1 MNAEKSSRSN
11 KFIKSAL
18 TVDVEDG
25 INIGM
30 RDLMGKNIA
39 PTKRVVSNTHKV
51 MELFSRYNVKGTFFV
66 LGQVAEHY
74 PELVREID
82 AAGHEI
88 GVHGYDHY
96 QFYRMDY
103 DFAHD
108 QLERARKLLQDLTGQ
123 PVEGHRAPAF
133 SINEKTSW
141 GLELLAELG
150 FTYDSSIMP
159 CKSLNYGWGEFGKD
173 LTLVKLANGGEL
185 YEFPM
190 SVGKFFGREIPCL
203 GGSYLRLFPGWKNK
217 KMFEEVARERNP
229 IIFIHPYELDEERYP
244 DYFFQEL
251 KGKSL
256 KSKVRVKFMSL
267 NRKEVARK
275 LGVLLSNYNHTTME
289 CILKQ
294 KLSEKKPIAIYNLG
308 KTKKPMEAANG

>member
-1 MNAEKSSRSN
+1 MEAA
-11 KFIKSAL
+11 F

-30 RDLMGKNIA
+30 RDLMGKEIK
-39 PTKRVVSNTHKV
+39 PTRRVVVNTESV
-51 MELFSRYNVKGTFFV
+51 LELLDQYNTKGTFFV

-74 PELVREID
+74 PELIKEID

-96 QFYRMDY
+96 QFYRMNFK
-103 DFAHD
+103 FAFG

-133 SINEKTSW
+133 SINRETNW

-173 LTLVKLANGGEL
+173 LTLVKINNGREL
-185 YEFPM
+185 FEFPM
-190 SVGKFFGREIPCL
+190 STTKLLGREIPCL
-203 GGSYLRLFPGWKNK
+203 GGSYLRLLPGWLNHKIFK
-217 KMFEEVARERNP
+217 EVAQKRHP
-229 IIFIHPYELDEERYP
+229 IIFVHPYELDEERYP
-244 DYFFQEL
+244 DYFFEEL
-251 KGKSL
+251 NGKPF
-256 KSKVRVKFMSL
+256 KSKIRVKFMSL
-267 NRKEVARK
+267 NRKKVAGK
-275 LGVLLSNYNHTTME
+275 LGLLLSKYKHTTMID
-289 CILKQ
+289 ILKQ
-294 KLSEKKPIAIYNLG
+294 NLSEENHIPVYNLQE
-308 KTKKPMEAANG
+308 TIKPE